1 MPHFPRRAL
10 TRVLVAT
17 AAVGLLACQD
27 SPTTPSSDDV
37 SAALAVAGGA
47 VTSAGLSAEHN
58 AQLAQL
64 RRFIAPFHQLDRAMA
79 AGYNVEVTPCLELA
93 GQGGMGFH
101 YGNPN
106 FINNAVANLLEPELL
121 LYEPQ
126 KNGRMRLV
134 GVEYIIPFTELPA
147 TAPAP
152 TLLGQTFHA
161 DPGPQIWALHVWVGT
176 HNPSGIFAD
185 WNPTVTCQFAGP

>member
-1 MPHFPRRAL
+1 MPRTPRRFL
-10 TRVLVAT
+10 TKGLIAF
-17 AAVGLLACQD
+17 AAAALLACQD
-27 SPTTPSSDDV
+27 LPTTPPSNDV

-47 VTSAGLSAEHN
+47 ATSAGLSADQN

-79 AGYNVEVTPCLELA
+79 AGYNVEVTPCLELP
-93 GQGGMGFH
+93 GEGGMGFH
-101 YGNPN
+101 YGNPD

-152 TLLGQTFHA
+152 TLLGQTFHQ
-161 DPGPQIWALHVWVGT
+161 DPVVPIWALHVWVGT
-176 HNPSGIFAD
+176 HNPSGLFAD
-185 WNPTVTCQFAGP
+185 WNPTVSCQFAP